1 MMRERIIDVTNKK
14 YIDSLLEKGLKRVGR
29 LSYRDVVALIAV
41 EGHEYCQT
49 IVLSRNQ
56 EWYYSDKTTR
66 KIINEM
72 GKRYGVT
79 YEQFVDKTKNK
90 DNKLSYKVPYIYK
103 NIIAIPDSGTARGN
117 VNWFFLQHI
126 IGYDSLKPLYY
137 IQLIYED
144 FSIQTK
150 IAREGFYK
158 QLELI
163 YRQYYQQIKEIKD
176 WGFNS
181 EVEESFIYQNAISF
195 HEKKTNVGEWSNFY

>member
-1 MMRERIIDVTNKK
+1 MRERIIDVTNKK

>member
-158 QLELI
+158 QLDLI